1 MNKNQV
7 FLAKLI
13 TAGGEESD
21 VTLPGGDI
29 SAISELLGC
38 KFPDISR
45 LQDGV
50 LIVDDDGIRKAL
62 PQNERA
68 SALYGGPIFGDA
80 LWFTHKEFAA
90 FDSTFG

>member
-1 MNKNQV
+1 MTQNKNRV

-13 TAGGEESD
+13 TAGGEECD
-21 VTLPGGDI
+21 VTFPGGDI
-29 SAISELLGC
+29 SAINELLGC

-50 LIVDDDGIRKAL
+50 LIVDDDGIRKE
-62 PQNERA
+62 NERA